1 MMRFLPVNRQ
11 LGATRLEIVVVVII
25 FTVLAGWLLHTMRFY
40 QELAEKT
47 SVEATAMNMR
57 SGLRLKIA
65 DLIVKGKVEQQSLF
79 AQKNPVQFLEHL
91 PAGYLGEMKTPGI
104 LPPGSWYFDQNTS
117 ELVYIPKLSSNL
129 LIEHASGSVNR
140 ESIRW
145 QIRQSEAA
153 GGFSFVDVELLT
165 AYKWF

>member
-1 MMRFLPVNRQ
+1 MNKLSRNQ
-11 LGATRLEIVVVVII
+11 HAGASRLEIMVVVFILTIV
-25 FTVLAGWLLHTMRFY
+25 AGWLLHTMRFY

-65 DLIVKGKVEQQSLF
+65 ELIVKGNLEQQSQF
-79 AQKNPVQFLEHL
+79 AKKNPVQFLEHL

-104 LPPGSWYFDQNTS
+104 LPPGSWYFDQNSS

-129 LIEHASGSVNR
+129 LIETGTSVANGI
-140 ESIRW
+140 SLRW
-145 QIRQSEAA
+145 QIRQPDGSS
-153 GGFSFVDVELLT
+153 GFSFVDVELVT
-165 AYKWF
+165 SYKWF